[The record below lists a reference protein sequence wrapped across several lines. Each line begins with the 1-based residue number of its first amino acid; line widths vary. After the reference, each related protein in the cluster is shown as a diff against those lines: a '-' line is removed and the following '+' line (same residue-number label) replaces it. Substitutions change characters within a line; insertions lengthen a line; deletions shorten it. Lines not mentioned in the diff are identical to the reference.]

1 MTTTFNLTAQQMLTR
16 AYRLLGILPSGGV
29 PNDDQA
35 TQGLIALNAMLKGWQ
50 ADGINLW
57 RLTQLS
63 LAVGAGQGVP
73 GNPVSI
79 VPLVL
84 DVPEARWVVTPGI
97 NLYEREMGRFQYMD
111 YQTLPNKL
119 SGSSS
124 GPSIFMFDKQ
134 AQASNLYL
142 WPPPSVSGTINATV
156 ARTVNTVT
164 SVSDSVDI
172 PDEWTEGTFYSL
184 ADRLMDDE
192 GVAAADEA
200 TAGRIT
206 QRAVA
211 FYDKLLNF
219 DRPTSIMVRPWG
231 KKGSGKF
238 WR

>member
-1 MTTTFNLTAQQMLTR
+1 MASFSLTAGQMLTR
-16 AYRLLGILPSGGV
+16 AYRILGILPSGGV
-29 PNDDQA
+29 PNADQT
-35 TQGLIALNAMLKGWQ
+35 TQGIIALNAMLAGWQ

-63 LAVGAGQGVP
+63 IPVAAGQGTP

-84 DVPEARWVVTPGI
+84 DVPEGRWVVTPAP
-97 NLYEREMGRFQYMD
+97 NLYEREMGRFTYMD
-111 YQTLPNKL
+111 YQTLPNKE
-119 SGSSS
+119 SGSTG
-124 GPSIFMFDKQ
+124 GPSVFMFDKQ
-134 AQASNLYL
+134 ADASNLYF
-142 WPPPSVSGTINATV
+142 WPPPTVAGTANMTV

-164 SVSDSVDI
+164 SATDSVDI
-172 PDEWTEGTFYSL
+172 PSEWTEGTFYTL

-192 GVAAADEA
+192 GVAAADEK
-200 TAGRIT
+200 TADRIS

-211 FYDKLLNF
+211 FYEKLLNF

-231 KKGSGKF
+231 KKGAGKF